1 MDIMPDQ
8 VFSKTLKGIDAAR
21 SGGGI
26 SPVLRK
32 VLRLVDGAKT
42 VAVLGAAATSSGV
55 SEAEFGAALTEL
67 QKSGFV
73 RPVERSSATS
83 ATNNV
88 SAEAENQLLLTLD
101 FTKKAH
107 DHQQKAAA
115 ALVAKVTTATT
126 AATGS
131 SAPRGAASTASA
143 PSPTTAAAA
152 PATGEDHEAL
162 AREARAARLKL
173 EAEIRQKLVI
183 ALQPRIEEELRN
195 RLRPKLEEEL
205 RPKLIAALRPGLE
218 AEIRTTLIKEL
229 TPRIELELKA
239 RFAKSLAAQKTAA
252 DEQAAKE
259 VELVAPPAAVAA
271 PAPAADSSSG
281 RVLASM
287 SVPVFSVDK
296 TGVCTYMSPA
306 WAQFS
311 GYAADET
318 VGKQLIDFFDVKN
331 RRAITAMLVGV
342 SNGTALRFEQ
352 QGALARKDGDTRWVE
367 LRTAPLYSSSGEVH
381 GVCGAVSD
389 AAEARRIMEQ
399 GEADGVR
406 LLLLVDQIDTGVM
419 LEDHEGNIQQVNPAL
434 CALLSV
440 EAAPYSLEGL
450 PVSELLEQVSQGF
463 IGPEGFL
470 RRVAD
475 MRSEGDDVKSESFI
489 LADGRVIEHDY
500 LAVAVGEETVGRV
513 WLFREARRSS
523 ARDARTS

>member
-26 SPVLRK
+26 SPLLRK
-32 VLRLVDGAKT
+32 VLRLVDGAKS

-55 SEAEFGAALTEL
+55 SEADFGAALTEL
-67 QKSGFV
+67 QKSGYV
-73 RPVERSSATS
+73 RPVERSSAATATS
-83 ATNNV
+83 NV

-115 ALVAKVTTATT
+115 ASVAT
-126 AATGS
+126 AAAGS
-131 SAPRGAASTASA
+131 SVSRGAASAASA
-143 PSPTTAAAA
+143 PSSAAAA
-152 PATGEDHEAL
+152 PADGQDHEAL

-218 AEIRTTLIKEL
+218 AEIRTTLVKEL

-239 RFAKSLAAQKTAA
+239 RFAKSMAAQKTAA

-259 VELVAPPAAVAA
+259 VELVAAAPAVAA
-271 PAPAADSSSG
+271 PVRAVDSGSD

-352 QGALARKDGDTRWVE
+352 QGALARKDGEPRWVE
-367 LRTAPLYSSSGEVH
+367 LRAAPLYSSSGEVH

-389 AAEARRIMEQ
+389 AAESRRIMEQ

-475 MRSEGDDVKSESFI
+475 MRREGDDVKGESFI
-489 LADGRVIEHDY
+489 LADGRVIEQDY

-513 WLFREARRSS
+513 WLFREVRRSS
-523 ARDARTS
+523 ERDARAS